1 VDVIALGAAIASATG
16 FAASTSLQHH
26 AAGSAPEGTRGL
38 GAFVRYLL
46 STPTWLV
53 GQFLALMSFFLH
65 AVALHFG
72 PLALVQPIVVSGVV
86 IAVPARSALSKRW
99 PSSAELVAVSV
110 ATLGLAVFLVASDPS
125 QGHNAAPGW
134 GPFLF
139 TVSGM
144 VAAALAVW
152 ASVVL
157 TRLHRPRRA
166 AAMLGVSAG
175 VFFGVVAGLVKLT
188 IGVWVDDGVVAM
200 LMTWPLYFLLV
211 CGAGGIL
218 SNQRAYTLAG
228 LSASL
233 PMLNIV
239 NVVVALFFGL
249 LVFDE
254 MPAHGAL
261 AIALQVAALATVMAG
276 LLMVARVE
284 EVDTD
289 PVPGRV

>member
-1 VDVIALGAAIASATG
+1 MDVIALGAAVASATG

-26 AAGSAPEGTRGL
+26 AAGSAPEGTKGL
-38 GAFVRYLL
+38 AAFVRYLV
-46 STPTWLV
+46 STPTWLL

-86 IAVPARSALSKRW
+86 IAVPARSLMSRRW
-99 PSSAELVAVSV
+99 PSTAELSAVAV
-110 ATLGLAVFLVASDPS
+110 ATVGLAVFLVATDPS
-125 QGHNAAPGW
+125 EGHNAGPDW
-134 GPFLF
+134 EPFLF

-144 VAAALAVW
+144 AAAGIAVW

-157 TRLHRPRRA
+157 VRTRHPRRA

-175 VFFGVVAGLVKLT
+175 IFFGVVAGLVKLT
-188 IGVWVDDGVVAM
+188 IGVWVDDGALHM
-200 LMTWPLYFLLV
+200 LSTWPLYLLLV

-218 SNQRAYTLAG
+218 SNQRAYTLAS

-249 LVFDE
+249 LIFDE
-254 MPAHGAL
+254 IPAHDPL
-261 AIALQVAALATVMAG
+261 AIFLEIAALATVMFG
-276 LLMVARVE
+276 LLLVARVE
-284 EVDTD
+284 EVDT
-289 PVPGRV
+289 VAEPGRV

>member
-1 VDVIALGAAIASATG
+1 
-16 FAASTSLQHH
+16 
-26 AAGSAPEGTRGL
+26 
-38 GAFVRYLL
+38 
-46 STPTWLV
+46 
-53 GQFLALMSFFLH
+53 
-65 AVALHFG
+65 VALHFG

-86 IAVPARSALSKRW
+86 IAVPARSALSRRW
-99 PSSAELVAVSV
+99 PSTAELVAVGV
-110 ATLGLAVFLVASDPS
+110 ATVGLAVFLVASDPS
-125 QGHNAAPGW
+125 TGHNAEPGW

-139 TVSGM
+139 TVTGM
-144 VAAALAVW
+144 VAAGLAVW

-157 TRLHRPRRA
+157 SQQLHRPRRA

-175 VFFGVVAGLVKLT
+175 IFFGVVAGLVKLT
-188 IGVWVDDGVVAM
+188 IGVWVDDGAVHM
-200 LMTWPLYFLLV
+200 LSTWPLYLLLL

-254 MPAHGAL
+254 VPAHGTLAVAL
-261 AIALQVAALATVMAG
+261 EVGALATVMLG

-284 EVDTD
+284 EVDTAD
-289 PVPGRV
+289 VPGPV